1 MERSGPSAGSH
12 TARAVAASRKTT
24 VGSLSRSGSTLSQ
37 HSGTLS
43 RSGSTLSNNGKVR
56 RSANTGPSDKLSRSG
71 STIGQS
77 DQLNA
82 AMEQSKRRMQRSMQQ
97 SEKPSNTGPSGKLS
111 RSGSTIGQ
119 SDQLNAAMQQSRRK
133 MHNSMSQEVQP
144 RHSLAAAKGAA
155 DLQGIEADFS
165 RTGSNLGDRFDET
178 PKLDRGKSTLE
189 TADVVHIED
198 DTDLFPTEMPSCLE
212 QRMLTEKWV
221 EMIKMVNAQQKVWN
235 SYLWKCCP
243 CVADAKREEVTK
255 QVVAIFKKYGCTV
268 DYTAASMVVFR
279 QVPSKGKL
287 KLVQARSMLGIPL
300 EGNPIH
306 PGASGSQGAKAELT
320 PAESRALRFPRRPSQ
335 QSMPE
340 QEVPRSP
347 RSPRRDSKGD
357 NEGLTPAQ
365 SRALRF
371 PPRSPS
377 QQSMPDHEQE
387 VPRSPRSPRRDST
400 GGREELTPA
409 QSRALRFPPRRP
421 SQQSASPPLSPVARA
436 HSMPDHEKEVPR
448 SPRSPRRVSAGDGL
462 TPAESRALRF
472 PKRTQQAMPDRSQGK
487 SDGPASEENTLVLTL
502 TRSLS
507 LDHQSL
513 TNGGVNAEM
522 CRTKSI
528 EVEHSAHCTLPSYGQ
543 H

>member
-1 MERSGPSAGSH
+1 MERSGPSAVSH
-12 TARAVAASRKTT
+12 TARAVHASRKTT
-24 VGSLSRSGSTLSQ
+24 VGSLSTSASTLSE

-43 RSGSTLSNNGKVR
+43 RSGSTLSNNGKLR
-56 RSANTGPSDKLSRSG
+56 WSA
-71 STIGQS
+71 
-77 DQLNA
+77 
-82 AMEQSKRRMQRSMQQ
+82 
-97 SEKPSNTGPSGKLS
+97 NTGPSGKLS

-133 MHNSMSQEVQP
+133 MHNSMQQSEKPSNTGPSGKLSRSGSTIGQ
-144 RHSLAAAKGAA
+144 RLAAAKDAA
-155 DLQGIEADFS
+155 KLQGVEADFS
-165 RTGSNLGDRFDET
+165 RTGSSLGDRFDET
-178 PKLDRGKSTLE
+178 TKLERGKSTLE

-198 DTDLFPTEMPSCLE
+198 DTDLFPTEMPSCLA
-212 QRMLTEKWV
+212 QRMKPQQWV

-279 QVPSKGKL
+279 QVPSKGKPEP
-287 KLVQARSMLGIPL
+287 ARSMLGIPV
-300 EGNPIH
+300 EGNPMQEVTTH

-357 NEGLTPAQ
+357 GEGMTPAQ

-371 PPRSPS
+371 PPRRPS
-377 QQSMPDHEQE
+377 QQSVPNHEQE
-387 VPRSPRSPRRDST
+387 GPRSPRSPRRDST
-400 GGREELTPA
+400 GDREELTPA

-421 SQQSASPPLSPVARA
+421 SQQSAPQHPQLGAVARA
-436 HSMPDHEKEVPR
+436 HSMPENEKEGPR
-448 SPRSPRRVSAGDGL
+448 SPRSPRRDSAGEAL
-462 TPAESRALRF
+462 TPAQSRALRF
-472 PKRTQQAMPDRSQGK
+472 PKRTQQAMPDQRQAK
-487 SDGPASEENTLVLTL
+487 
-502 TRSLS
+502 
-507 LDHQSL
+507 
-513 TNGGVNAEM
+513 
-522 CRTKSI
+522 I
-528 EVEHSAHCTLPSYGQ
+528 
-543 H
+543 